1 MKSSPVGSLSAS
13 FGFGLLPVAT
23 FPCVVELLS
32 FGESFAESMKQ
43 KRMPAKVG
51 SDATSKKFSVRV
63 GEYATDA
70 DAQKEIEYVRSV
82 CKCKATVEK
91 R

>member
-1 MKSSPVGSLSAS
+1 
-13 FGFGLLPVAT
+13 
-23 FPCVVELLS
+23 
-32 FGESFAESMKQ
+32 MKQ

-51 SDATSKKFSVRV
+51 SYGASKKWSVRV

-82 CKCKATVEK
+82 CKCKATIEK